1 MTAQLS
7 LTMIVRDEESV
18 LSRVLGQAATFCD
31 EMVIVDTGS
40 QDHTP
45 EVAREVGARVL
56 DFAWSDDFA
65 AARNASLN
73 ACRGDWVLW
82 LDADDVVTSDVQ
94 TAILAAKREILTD
107 DLDAIVTPYRY
118 SFAPET
124 GECTLSFH
132 RERLV
137 RRVPQLRWVGAVHE
151 VLMVPGSR
159 ILHREDLYI
168 EHHPDP
174 AKRASK
180 SRRNL
185 RIIERVVQA
194 GDRSSRTLYYY
205 ACELRDA
212 ARDADALEAY
222 AAYLQDPGK
231 EWEQYTALISMSE
244 CSERLGQPE
253 EAVKLLYAAVRLDPS
268 RAEAF
273 LRLGWRYFARKEW
286 AKALPFYSAAV
297 ATKAPT
303 PGFISPPDYTWRP
316 WDCISVCLANL
327 GRHEESIA
335 ATIRSLNAG
344 NPERERLRSNL
355 HWSVGQLVGR
365 R

>member
-7 LTMIVRDEESV
+7 LTMIVCNEESTLGCV
-18 LSRVLGQAATFCD
+18 LEQAATFCD

-45 EVAREVGARVL
+45 EVAREAGARVL
-56 DFAWSDDFA
+56 DFVWVDDFS
-65 AARNASLN
+65 AARNASLDT
-73 ACRGDWVLW
+73 CRGDWVLW
-82 LDADDVVTSDVQ
+82 LDADDVVTPDVQ
-94 TAILAAKREILTD
+94 AAIRTVKRETLTD
-107 DLDAIVTPYRY
+107 NLDAITTPYRY
-118 SFAPET
+118 SFAAET
-124 GECTLSFH
+124 GECTFSFH

-137 RRVPQLRWVGAVHE
+137 RRVPELRWIGAVHE
-151 VLMVPGSR
+151 VFMIPGSR
-159 ILHREDLYI
+159 VLHREDLYI

-174 AKRASK
+174 TKRASK

-185 RIIERVVQA
+185 RIIERAVQA

-205 ACELRDA
+205 ARELRDA
-212 ARDADALEAY
+212 GRDAEALEVY

-231 EWEQYTALISMSE
+231 EWGQYTALISMSE
-244 CSERLGQPE
+244 CSERLGRPE
-253 EAVKLLYAAVRLDPS
+253 EAVKFLYAAVHLDPS

-273 LRLGWRYFARKEW
+273 LRLGWRYFERKEW
-286 AKALPFYSAAV
+286 AKALPFYSAAA
-297 ATKAPT
+297 ATEAPT

-355 HWSVGQLVGR
+355 HWSVDQLP
-365 R
+365 